1 MEASLRIGQFKPTR
15 RGEHFKDEW
24 TDGYAMEEINRRL
37 QKINQE
43 RNEIVNATQNLRK
56 RKVTTKEQKKF
67 VLFFFKLD
75 NFTVL
80 GKSVISLAIIFL
92 LLQLLYH

>member
-1 MEASLRIGQFKPTR
+1 MENSLRIGQFKPTR

-24 TDGYAMEEINRRL
+24 TDGYAMEEINKRL

-56 RKVTTKEQKKF
+56 RKVTNKEQKKYT
-67 VLFFFKLD
+67 L
-75 NFTVL
+75 
-80 GKSVISLAIIFL
+80 S
-92 LLQLLYH
+92 